1 VLKDA
6 DDIKKFR
13 AEIGK
18 AGLAPFIAAA
28 ER

>member
-13 AEIGK
+13 AEVGK
-18 AGLAPFIAAA
+18 NGIAPFVPTHS
-28 ER
+28 